1 MTAPPPQLGNRSSGV
16 LLHATSL
23 PGASGYGDLGDGALR
38 FVDFLKSAGQS
49 WWQMLPL
56 NPIDSCNSP
65 YASSSAFAAE
75 PLLLDLEDFVRQGL
89 LDRSDHDSPPWG
101 PLSRAAFFT
110 VREYREPRWRKAFE
124 RFQERAKSGPLRDD
138 VDQFLDKNAYWIN
151 DFTLFTAIQKKLDY
165 RSWHEWPLPLRDRD
179 PDALEEARRE
189 LTDDIDYH
197 VFLQFQ
203 LDRQWGRLREYACE
217 HGVGLI
223 GDIPIYVGGESAD
236 LWAHRHQFI
245 VDEEGH
251 PTYVAAVPGDDFN
264 PEGQRWDSPLY
275 RWDLMAQDRYDWWMQ
290 RLELSFHRFDAL
302 RLDHFIGFYN
312 YYQVPAD
319 RESTVGIGWFPGPRH
334 DFFNVLK
341 ERLQDFDGATR
352 HQHAKLIAEDLGVMN
367 DGVEELRD
375 TFHLPGM
382 NVLQFSFFKH
392 RTGSPDVRDEW
403 LENSIVS
410 TGTHDTPTVMGWLE
424 EELLPCQGQTNAPL
438 DYDYVASILGLPTS
452 KGKESA
458 GTEETTE
465 ENAGEPLHWSMIR
478 TVLETA
484 PHTAIIPMQDLLGL
498 DNESRMNRP
507 GFAEGNWG
515 WRLRADQM
523 TPELAQKLRELTLE
537 TDRLVSDE
545 SSD

>member
-1 MTAPPPQLGNRSSGV
+1 MKGSPPQLGNRSSGV

-23 PGASGYGDLGDGALR
+23 PGASGYGDLGEGAFG

-101 PLSRAAFFT
+101 PLSRAAFFA
-110 VREYREPRWRKAFE
+110 VREYREPRWRKAFA
-124 RFQERAKSGPLRDD
+124 RFQEKAKVGPLRDD
-138 VDQFLDKNAYWIN
+138 VDRFLDENSYWIN
-151 DFTLFTAIQKKLDY
+151 DYALFVAIQKKLEY
-165 RSWHEWPLPLRDRD
+165 RSWHEWPVPLRDRH
-179 PDALEEARRE
+179 PDALEEIRRE
-189 LTDDIDYH
+189 LSDEIDYH
-197 VFLQFQ
+197 VFLQYQFEQ
-203 LDRQWGRLREYACE
+203 QWGRLREYCHE
-217 HGVGLI
+217 QGVGLI
-223 GDIPIYVGGESAD
+223 GDIPIYVGSESAD

-245 VDEEGH
+245 VDGEGR

-275 RWDLMAQDRYDWWMQ
+275 RWDLMAQDRYEWWMQ
-290 RLELSFHRFDAL
+290 RLELSFRRFDAL

-319 RESTVGIGWFPGPRH
+319 RDSTVGIGWFPGPRH

-341 ERLQDFDGATR
+341 ERIPQAL
-352 HQHAKLIAEDLGVMN
+352 LIAEDLGVMN

-375 TFHLPGM
+375 VFHLPGM

-392 RTGSPDVRDEW
+392 RTGAPDVRNEW
-403 LENSIVS
+403 SENSIVS
-410 TGTHDTPTVMGWLE
+410 TGTHDTPTVMGWLKE
-424 EELLPCQGQTNAPL
+424 DVLPCQGETDAPL
-438 DYDYVASILGLPTS
+438 DYDYVASILAL
-452 KGKESA
+452 SA
-458 GTEETTE
+458 STDPETVEAT
-465 ENAGEPLHWSMIR
+465 HWKMVR
-478 TVLETA
+478 TVMETA

-507 GFAEGNWG
+507 GFADGNWG

-523 TPELAQKLRELTLE
+523 TSELAEQLRALTQSTE
-537 TDRLVSDE
+537 RLVSGFTTD
-545 SSD
+545 S